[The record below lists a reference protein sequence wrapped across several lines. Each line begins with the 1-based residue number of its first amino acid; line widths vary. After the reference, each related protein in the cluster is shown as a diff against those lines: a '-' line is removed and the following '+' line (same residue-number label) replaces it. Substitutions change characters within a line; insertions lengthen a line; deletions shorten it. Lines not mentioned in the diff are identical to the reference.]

1 MCVIAFVSN
10 ASVWWALLLK
20 ILKMFGPGVYLGA
33 NLDNFDPEASFYQI
47 SGGFLAWKRASMV
60 GVYFTLLVHVLGP

>member
-1 MCVIAFVSN
+1 
-10 ASVWWALLLK
+10 
-20 ILKMFGPGVYLGA
+20 MFGPGVYLGA